1 MVGCNHVDRPVQ
13 QPLKQRLPVFFTA
26 QRRVHLIV
34 AIAGRNILIGQQ
46 QVVWR
51 GLTGN
56 VHPLLL
62 GKTDHG
68 NAFLRGN
75 VADVVV
81 NAGRLGKH
89 QVSGYLGRFGHARCS
104 RHAQFTG
111 PFALIHHSTEEE
123 GVVFDVGC

>member
-1 MVGCNHVDRPVQ
+1 MVGRNHVDRPVQ

-26 QRRVHLIV
+26 QWRVHLIV
-34 AIAGRNILIGQQ
+34 AVAGRNVFVGQQ
-46 QVVWR
+46 QVVGR
-51 GLTGN
+51 CLTGN

-81 NAGRLGKH
+81 NASRLGKH
-89 QVSGYLGRFGHARCS
+89 QVPGHLS
-104 RHAQFTG
+104 
-111 PFALIHHSTEEE
+111 
-123 GVVFDVGC
+123 